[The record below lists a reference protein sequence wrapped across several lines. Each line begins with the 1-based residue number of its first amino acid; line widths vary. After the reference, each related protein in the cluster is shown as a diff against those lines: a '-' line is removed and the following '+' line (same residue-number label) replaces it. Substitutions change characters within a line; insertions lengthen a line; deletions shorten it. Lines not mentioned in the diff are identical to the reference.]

1 MGKKLNALFG
11 RSSKT
16 AKLKMLANLAISRIA
31 ILKNLHSVKCSQ
43 AKSDVVQLLRLGHQ
57 ERAIIRV
64 EHVIKEENTLDAF
77 VRLKTLLSLGR
88 TNVCISLSNNAN
100 SSPQKMT
107 SYCSFHSYY
116 IFNLGFSV
124 VDHPMECPDEL
135 KEAISSLIFAAS
147 RCGEFPELQQIR
159 VLLTSKFGT
168 HFATSAV
175 ELRNNCGVYP
185 KMIQRFSTRQASLES
200 RQKLLKQIA
209 KDNGITLQLDH
220 EALDISNKE
229 KCEHE
234 HRHMHESNE
243 SATVVAQNK
252 IKDAAKS
259 NETLSESVKARKAYR
274 DVADAAEDAFESAA
288 YAAAAARAAVKLSRL
303 ESWDDDDSDDRRG
316 SHHRDT
322 RYDSSPISE
331 TDQTGRNERHQRK

>member
-31 ILKNLHSVKCSQ
+31 ILKKLHSVKCSQ

-77 VRLKTLLSLGR
+77 VLIENYCYLLGER
-88 TNVCISLSNNAN
+88 CEMVKN
-100 SSPQKMT
+100 SR
-107 SYCSFHSYY
+107 
-116 IFNLGFSV
+116 
-124 VDHPMECPDEL
+124 ECPDEL

-185 KMIQRFSTRQASLES
+185 KVHF
-200 RQKLLKQIA
+200 
-209 KDNGITLQLDH
+209 N
-220 EALDISNKE
+220 
-229 KCEHE
+229 
-234 HRHMHESNE
+234 
-243 SATVVAQNK
+243 V
-252 IKDAAKS
+252 
-259 NETLSESVKARKAYR
+259 
-274 DVADAAEDAFESAA
+274 
-288 YAAAAARAAVKLSRL
+288 
-303 ESWDDDDSDDRRG
+303 
-316 SHHRDT
+316 
-322 RYDSSPISE
+322 
-331 TDQTGRNERHQRK
+331 HQ